1 MTDENGTYAMQ
12 EFALVEMSCHD
23 DILLG
28 SQALVLSENE
38 SDSSSNAKSGDLII
52 PGESEN
58 NEEKKK
64 CVAVCDEWGRDCI
77 INPKTGQRKCRRMC
91 KSFGQECI

>member
-12 EFALVEMSCHD
+12 EFALVEMSSHD

-58 NEEKKK
+58 KEEKKK
-64 CVAVCDEWGRDCI
+64 LQENGTYRLLSV
-77 INPKTGQRKCRRMC
+77 PKKRKALHCHI
-91 KSFGQECI
+91 SSGFQ